1 MKQNMNKQKGKL
13 VIGDKVL
20 LSNTWGY
27 KEPVIAEIS
36 SITIGKQEISQVPY
50 HRKDRC
56 VFYFL
61 DNSISAHGR
70 QVTAVPSD
78 SQAKSLAGAQYY

>member
-1 MKQNMNKQKGKL
+1 MNKQKGKL
-13 VIGDKVL
+13 AIGDKIL

-27 KEPVIAEIS
+27 TEPVIAEIS
-36 SITIGKQEISQVPY
+36 SITMEKQEISKVLY

-61 DNSISAHGR
+61 NDSISAQGS
-70 QVTAVPSD
+70 QVDAVPAD
-78 SQAKSLAGAQYY
+78 CLAKSLAGAQYY